1 MNGDGVEQL
10 PEDHPL
16 KNRIDAF
23 ERGEVDI
30 DMAHQIALQQ
40 DDYMPPSVDSQEK
53 LMRMLLHPDYPA
65 EVAEAISEINL
76 WAVNLTK
83 LAAITFLNAK
93 QLDNAIYQLEDIVLT
108 IRDNLDTD
116 LYIKYST
123 DILNAVQWAE
133 LQLYRSQDG
142 FERTKQVEQIKTFQN
157 VMPNQMQP
165 AEQQQ
170 RGRGLLSKLSFGLIG

>member
-16 KNRIDAF
+16 RARIEAF
-23 ERGEVDI
+23 ERGEIDI
-30 DMAHQIALQQ
+30 DMAHQIAIQQ

-53 LMRMLLHPDYPA
+53 LMTMLLHPDYPA
-65 EVAEAISEINL
+65 DVADAIGKINL

-83 LAAITFLNAK
+83 LAAITYLTPK

-108 IRDNLDTD
+108 IRDDLDTD

-123 DILNAVQWAE
+123 DILNAVQWAM
-133 LQLYRSQDG
+133 LQLYRSQEG

-157 VMPNQMQP
+157 VMPNQMQQT
-165 AEQQQ
+165 EQPK
-170 RGRGLLSKLSFGLIG
+170 RGGLLNKLSFGLIG

>member
-1 MNGDGVEQL
+1 MNGDNIEQL
-10 PEDHPL
+10 PEDHPIRA
-16 KNRIDAF
+16 RIDAF

-30 DMAHQIALQQ
+30 DTAHQIALQQ

-53 LMRMLLHPDYPA
+53 LMSMLLHPDYPV
-65 EVAEAISEINL
+65 EVADAIGEINL
-76 WAVNLTK
+76 WAINLTK
-83 LAAITFLNAK
+83 LAAITFLNPK

-157 VMPNQMQP
+157 VMPNQMQS
-165 AEQQQ
+165 AEPQ
-170 RGRGLLSKLSFGLIG
+170 RGRGILNKLSFGLIG

>member
-1 MNGDGVEQL
+1 MNGESVEEL
-10 PEDHPL
+10 SEDHPL
-16 KNRIDAF
+16 KNRITAF

-30 DMAHQIALQQ
+30 DMAHQISLQQ

-53 LMRMLLHPDYPA
+53 LMRMLLHPDYPP
-65 EVAEAISEINL
+65 EVEDAISKINL

-165 AEQQQ
+165 AEPQ